1 MNNTMALLL
10 SDTYK
15 QCHSRM
21 YPKGLTKLVSYWV
34 PRRSMLENRNKMVFF
49 GLQAFIKE
57 YLMGYFQENFFD
69 LPEDEMVS
77 LYTDSMDIQIGKDNY
92 DLDKIVQ
99 LHRLGYLP
107 LEIRALS
114 EGTLV
119 PMGVPCIEITNTNDD
134 FAWLVQWI
142 ECILQ
147 VELWKPCCHAT
158 IGHMYREIADYW
170 YDKTTDGLSGDVA
183 CADFGMRGMSCMEEA
198 VRCSS
203 AWLLSFDKTS
213 TIPAIDYIDT
223 YYDACCWTERIG
235 IGAVS
240 TEHSVMASNYAVDG
254 DEITFVKRL
263 LTELYPNASF
273 SMVSDT
279 YDYWNMIDNI
289 LPACKKEIM
298 QHNGKLLVRPDS
310 GDMVEIAVETIE
322 KLWNTFGG
330 TVNSK
335 GYKVLDSHI
344 GIIYGDGC
352 TLNNVKQVWEELKKK
367 GFAAN
372 NIVFGV
378 GAFCFSAIVEPDGH
392 MVVVT
397 RDMFGIAMKATYGI
411 VNGEPIMIYKDPKTD
426 VSHLKKS
433 HKGCC
438 RIYYDDNEELQ
449 CEDGYDDVFG
459 DGTLRTVFVNGKIY
473 NKETFEDI
481 RERLNGETKM
491 SKITD
496 YLLKDDVIVVM
507 DVDGVLV
514 PYEFSELSHSMTDDE
529 WDRLV
534 ASGENP
540 YKDVRPIKLMQEFIQ
555 KKGVDKVYTC
565 SKSPLSEI
573 PGKKA
578 FIKDNYNL
586 PDDNIYFT
594 LEKTEKLTVLQTL
607 QQKLGLKPSQIAIV
621 EDTVKTLDYIRAHSD
636 FVTVHVS
643 SFME

>member
-1 MNNTMALLL
+1 
-10 SDTYK
+10 
-15 QCHSRM
+15 
-21 YPKGLTKLVSYWV
+21 
-34 PRRSMLENRNKMVFF
+34 
-49 GLQAFIKE
+49 
-57 YLMGYFQENFFD
+57 
-69 LPEDEMVS
+69 
-77 LYTDSMDIQIGKDNY
+77 
-92 DLDKIVQ
+92 
-99 LHRLGYLP
+99 
-107 LEIRALS
+107 
-114 EGTLV
+114 
-119 PMGVPCIEITNTNDD
+119 
-134 FAWLVQWI
+134 
-142 ECILQ
+142 
-147 VELWKPCCHAT
+147 
-158 IGHMYREIADYW
+158 
-170 YDKTTDGLSGDVA
+170 
-183 CADFGMRGMSCMEEA
+183 
-198 VRCSS
+198 
-203 AWLLSFDKTS
+203 
-213 TIPAIDYIDT
+213 
-223 YYDACCWTERIG
+223 
-235 IGAVS
+235 
-240 TEHSVMASNYAVDG
+240 
-254 DEITFVKRL
+254 
-263 LTELYPNASF
+263 
-273 SMVSDT
+273 
-279 YDYWNMIDNI
+279 
-289 LPACKKEIM
+289 
-298 QHNGKLLVRPDS
+298 
-310 GDMVEIAVETIE
+310 
-322 KLWNTFGG
+322 
-330 TVNSK
+330 
-335 GYKVLDSHI
+335 
-344 GIIYGDGC
+344 
-352 TLNNVKQVWEELKKK
+352 
-367 GFAAN
+367 
-372 NIVFGV
+372 
-378 GAFCFSAIVEPDGH
+378 

-426 VSHLKKS
+426 TSHLKKS

-507 DVDGVLV
+507 DVDGVLA